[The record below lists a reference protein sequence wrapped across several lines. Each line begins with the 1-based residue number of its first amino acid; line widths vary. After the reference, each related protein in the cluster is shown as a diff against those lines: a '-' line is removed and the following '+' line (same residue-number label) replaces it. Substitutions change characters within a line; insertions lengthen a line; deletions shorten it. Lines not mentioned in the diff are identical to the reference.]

1 MEKITIDTSDV
12 SEGDFENVETVL
24 IGAVTAL
31 GKVSGV
37 KIVIEAD
44 DGVVEATSP
53 GK

>member
-12 SEGDFENVETVL
+12 SEDDFEYVETVL
-24 IGAVTAL
+24 IGALTAL

-37 KIVIEAD
+37 KLVAED
-44 DGVVEATSP
+44 DEGAVEATSP